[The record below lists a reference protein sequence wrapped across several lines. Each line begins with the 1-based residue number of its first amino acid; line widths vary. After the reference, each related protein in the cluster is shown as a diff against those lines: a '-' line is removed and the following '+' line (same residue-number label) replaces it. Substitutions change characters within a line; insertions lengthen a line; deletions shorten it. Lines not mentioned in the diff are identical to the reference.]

1 MSILILTLYIIS
13 GIFYSISASLPFWIA
28 GRNQIILAILLG
40 IGANV
45 SWVMISRNVNKVDI
59 PIYGLYYDVMLTCA
73 FILVPFIF
81 VPFTLT
87 KTQIVGIV
95 LVLLG
100 LILIKK

>member
-28 GRNQIILAILLG
+28 WRNQIILAILVG

-45 SWVMISRNVNKVDI
+45 TWVMISRNVNKIDI
-59 PIYGLYYDVMLTCA
+59 PIYGLYYDIMLTSI

-81 VPFTLT
+81 IPFTLT
-87 KTQIVGIV
+87 RVQILGIV

-100 LILIKK
+100 LIFIKK